1 MIFRNISFLIL
12 SMCLLVS
19 AQGSGPSNGQDT
31 AGNGMD
37 TGNGMSTDTMEI
49 VGTVESVNLQDS
61 MFVINTQEGTDTIY
75 YNSETDFSAE
85 NADQILRLNTE
96 LRVMY
101 ITEADR
107 NVATRVEP
115 AAADGGAPQDT
126 ADTTQP
132 SPDEPPTPPS
142 PDEGT
147 PPLPGE

>member
-19 AQGSGPSNGQDT
+19 AQGNGPSNGQDT
-31 AGNGMD
+31 A
-37 TGNGMSTDTMEI
+37 GNGMSTDTMEI

-107 NVATRVEP
+107 NIATRIEP
-115 AAADGGAPQDT
+115 ATANGETPQDT
-126 ADTTQP
+126 ADTT
-132 SPDEPPTPPS
+132 SPYPEEPPTPPA
-142 PDEGT
+142 PNEGT
-147 PPLPGE
+147 PPMPGE